1 MQISIDTDTLETILA
16 HSVTAAHLASK
27 LDHTVVTEELTK
39 SVHEIGNIIEKLLS
53 WPYIPRQTEKP
64 GQMGKPEFSVANAV
78 DDLRQLVARVD
89 ALANAAEN
97 LLDGV
102 FWVDHGV
109 DSIKFDRLAHLVG
122 ATTDAVQTVMEAGD
136 WLAAELSARRT
147 GD

>member
-1 MQISIDTDTLETILA
+1 
-16 HSVTAAHLASK
+16 
-27 LDHTVVTEELTK
+27 
-39 SVHEIGNIIEKLLS
+39 
-53 WPYIPRQTEKP
+53 
-64 GQMGKPEFSVANAV
+64 MGKPEFSVANAV

-147 GD
+147 GDAGDTVVAAMASHHGAGGSGRA